1 MLIKVDDKDYNLL
14 TTEKREIRILNL
26 HEDVPTVYAHAQ
38 NSLDEVAAYIRQFQ
52 QSSAFQVVPESMLEF
67 FRIDLFGKKYPV
79 KIIRNEDFQPYIK
92 ADLVYCSAKAN
103 TDIQQTKFA
112 ENLREQLFQQY
123 VLQRVSHWEEQL
135 NVLAN
140 DIHFRM
146 LKASPYKT
154 NVDNANITFNKQI
167 KDLSLRTIDYFV
179 FSAILPLLPE
189 ENELA
194 LINQYFPDTERL
206 LNQFR

>member
-1 MLIKVDDKDYNLL
+1 MLIKVDEKDYNLL
-14 TTEKREIRILNL
+14 TTEKREIRIANL
-26 HEDVPTVYAHAQ
+26 QEDIPTVYAHAQ
-38 NSLDEVAAYIRQFQ
+38 NSLYEVATYIRQFQ
-52 QSSAFQVVPESMLEF
+52 QSSAFQVASESMLEF

-79 KIIRNEDFQPYIK
+79 KIIRNEEFQPYIK

-103 TDIQQTKFA
+103 TDIQQEKFA

-123 VLQRVSHWEEQL
+123 VLQRISHWEEQL
-135 NVLAN
+135 NVLSN
-140 DIHFRM
+140 DINFRV

-154 NVDNANITFNKQI
+154 NAETANITFNKQI

-179 FSAILPLLPE
+179 FSAILPLLHE
-189 ENELA
+189 DDELT

-206 LNQFR
+206 LNQLR